1 MLAYIATWAA
11 LRTDSRAVTALEYA
25 MIAGVVVAVIAVGF
39 GTIGTDLAAK
49 FKGFRPGCGGILFRR
64 TRFTSKVPAS
74 RRPGVYNA
82 EWMAFAA
89 GSGLAH
95 RGRGAF
101 VIGGLS

>member
-49 FKGFRPGCGGILFRR
+49 FTSIAGNLWSLKSVFQRLSTRVRR
-64 TRFTSKVPAS
+64 YLIPPHPF
-74 RRPGVYNA
+74 Y
-82 EWMAFAA
+82 F
-89 GSGLAH
+89 
-95 RGRGAF
+95 
-101 VIGGLS
+101 

>member
-49 FKGFRPGCGGILFRR
+49 F
-64 TRFTSKVPAS
+64 TSI
-74 RRPGVYNA
+74 
-82 EWMAFAA
+82 A
-89 GSGLAH
+89 GNL
-95 RGRGAF
+95 
-101 VIGGLS
+101 